1 MKVSAEMRRWRR
13 YLALGAMLI
22 GHGSLHAGEPLRAGV
37 IGCDTS
43 HVVAFTQL
51 INAPNAEGP
60 VADVEIVAAYP
71 GGSDDLPASFNR
83 LDGFVKKLRE
93 ADVEIVES
101 IDKLLSKVDVV
112 LLESVDGRKHLEQA
126 RPVFAAGKPTFID
139 KPLAGSLRDAVEIAR
154 LAEKHKVPWFSS
166 SALRFSTP
174 ATQLRAS
181 SKIGELTGCEV
192 FSPCELEKHHPDL
205 FWYGVHG
212 VECLYTIMGPGC
224 KTVSRVHAPGTDV
237 VIGVWEDGR
246 VGTYR
251 GIRKGKIENGAT
263 AFGTTGIETAMG
275 FGGYGP
281 LVNEVCKFFVSK
293 QPPVE
298 PAVTLEL
305 FAFMEA
311 ADESKRQGGA
321 PVRVDAV
328 LRMAE
333 AAAAAAN

>member
-1 MKVSAEMRRWRR
+1 MRVNIKQISRAI
-13 YLALGAMLI
+13 LLVVASLI
-22 GHGSLHAGEPLRAGV
+22 GSISAHAAEPLRAGI

-71 GGSDDLPASFNR
+71 GGSDDLPASFKR
-83 LDGFVKKLRE
+83 LDGFVKKLRD

-101 IDKLLSKVDVV
+101 IDDLLSKVDVV

-154 LAEKHKVPWFSS
+154 LAEQYKVPWFSS

-174 ATQLRAS
+174 ATQLKAS

-224 KTVSRVHAPGTDV
+224 RTVSRVHAPGTDV
-237 VIGVWEDGR
+237 VVGVWEDGR

-251 GIRKGKIENGAT
+251 GIRRGKIDNGAT
-263 AFGTTGIETAMG
+263 AFGTKGIESAVG

-281 LVNEVCKFFVSK
+281 LVDEICKFFVTR
-293 QPPVE
+293 QPPVKPE
-298 PAVTLEL
+298 VTLEI

-311 ADESKRQGGA
+311 ADESKRQGCA
-321 PVRVDAV
+321 PVQVDDV
-328 LRMAE
+328 LKAAQT
-333 AAAAAAN
+333 AAATAN